1 MDLFIRRLEQR
12 DAAIISDAFAQIGW
26 NKPANQY
33 QHYFVQQ
40 QNEKIIV
47 LVAEYNST
55 FAGYGVIHWS
65 PDYSSFPEIQDL
77 NVLPHYRRRG
87 IATALMDEAEM
98 LIAKRSDRVG
108 IGVGLH
114 PGYNA
119 AQRMYVLRGYVPDGR
134 GVTWKGVYIEEG
146 QPLVADDHLVLHMI
160 KWLNIN

>member
-1 MDLFIRRLEQR
+1 MDLVIRRLELL
-12 DAAIISDAFAQIGW
+12 DAEIISNAFAQIGW

-33 QHYFVQQ
+33 LHYFDQQ

-47 LVAEYNST
+47 LVAELNST
-55 FAGYGVIHWS
+55 FTGYVVIRWA

-87 IATALMDEAEM
+87 IATCLMDEAEL
-98 LIAKRSDRVG
+98 LIMKRSDRVG

-134 GVTWKGVYIEEG
+134 GVTWKGAYIEEG
-146 QPLVADDHLVLHMI
+146 QPLVADDNLVLHMV
-160 KWLNIN
+160 KLLDHE